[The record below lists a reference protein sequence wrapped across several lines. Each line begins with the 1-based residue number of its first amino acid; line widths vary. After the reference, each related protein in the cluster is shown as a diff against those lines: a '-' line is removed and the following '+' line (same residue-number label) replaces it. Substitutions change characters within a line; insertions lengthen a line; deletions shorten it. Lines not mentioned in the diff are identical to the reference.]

1 MSFSVCFL
9 ALEYFGWGKYGGIG
23 RATRDI
29 ASGLAGRGVD
39 VSVIVPR
46 GTGQAEFENIDGV
59 KVHSFPLSDYYRI
72 GSIIKKVNADIYHSQ
87 DPTPGTHIA
96 LKKMRRSS

>member
-9 ALEYFGWGKYGGIG
+9 ALEYFRWGKYGGIG

-46 GTGQAEFENIDGV
+46 GKGQAEFEIIDGV
-59 KVHSFPLSDYYRI
+59 KIYSFPLTDFLP
-72 GSIIKKVNADIYHSQ
+72 KSQ
-87 DPTPGTHIA
+87 RLFNHPSA
-96 LKKMRRSS
+96 